1 MTVQDHATGQSVS
14 ASQNW
19 YSRAPAQVAA
29 DLGVDPAVGLTAAR
43 GASVL
48 TTWALIPAVAL
59 LLLWELGKYVARRQQ
74 KTTQVTDLSATS

>member
-1 MTVQDHATGQSVS
+1 MTVQTQSVTR
-14 ASQNW
+14 NW
-19 YSRAPAQVAA
+19 YSRTPAEVAS

-74 KTTQVTDLSATS
+74 KTTQVTDLPATQLTR